1 LNKPITIASNMNLVP
16 DTELLEY
23 VCAETPADRYS
34 LSGPA
39 EPVHVAPEIL
49 AKYVGEYD
57 FEGDNPFRYRTM
69 TISVVDGQMFA
80 DFNGKGRVL
89 MAPISDTMFSPR
101 LLGTFEFVSDASGA
115 VTHVM
120 AHSIA
125 ASFKIVRRRDLQ
137 P

>member
-1 LNKPITIASNMNLVP
+1 
-16 DTELLEY
+16 
-23 VCAETPADRYS
+23 
-34 LSGPA
+34 
-39 EPVHVAPEIL
+39 
-49 AKYVGEYD
+49 
-57 FEGDNPFRYRTM
+57 
-69 TISVVDGQMFA
+69 
-80 DFNGKGRVL
+80 

-115 VTHVM
+115 VTHVL